1 MATVLLLSVPILH
14 FVIRHTTF
22 RIIIFIPV
30 LLRISIL
37 NLILHFVIII
47 ITTTTTIII
56 IIVHLI
62 ILNIL
67 ILSVIVRNIIILFL
81 FTTTTTLS
89 LHRCRILSFWERH
102 GFVEREG
109 SGSGSF
115 HPTVAS

>member
-47 ITTTTTIII
+47 ITTPTIII
-56 IIVHLI
+56 IIVLLI

-81 FTTTTTLS
+81 FTTTTLS

-109 SGSGSF
+109 AGSGSF